1 MSSVND
7 TMTLSVLVD
16 SYDLIKEFTQ
26 VTPALMETFTKEFND
41 KFLLQLTEDIYNVD
55 NILVNPP
62 PDACEACKGRGIYNN
77 EVCWHCEGERVDPLM

>member
-1 MSSVND
+1 MSSAND
-7 TMTLSVLVD
+7 TTILLSI
-16 SYDLIKEFTQ
+16 SHEDLINNYTQ
-26 VTPALMETFTKEFND
+26 SPSSLEIFKKHFDD
-41 KFLLQLTEDIYNVD
+41 KLLLQLTEDIYNVD